1 MTSNQMLCV
10 KDGSLL
16 NFKIS
21 VGETSFYDVIQ
32 TDMSQK
38 STMMAKDT

>member
-16 NFKIS
+16 NFRIS
-21 VGETSFYDVIQ
+21 VSETSFYDVIQ
-32 TDMSQK
+32 IDMSQK
-38 STMMAKDT
+38 SIMMTKDI